1 MPFNFK
7 KVQELQLQYAI
18 FGKLPRRADFIRV
31 NASHP
36 AAVDIDQ
43 QLANSLKH
51 LSNQDA
57 WQEMYLQAPNS
68 EVLFHSK
75 DGRWS
80 FFGVVLPSH
89 DEALRHY
96 PLVAGVC
103 VAADILNGG
112 EAEFVLANELF
123 FSGLKDQLKN
133 AAENSVEMVACRQFM
148 EEQMTFSHRAAAD
161 LELASNLLERH
172 MAKTSIESLE
182 LALRSAGQGDLESI
196 ILSFAFYLQLVRRY
210 GASLPAQVFMLPLPT
225 GAGEEILGAAVWMSL
240 CRAAIQSQGAHTLN
254 FAFVTQAGIRYL
266 ALSFNAFTELQLS
279 MLWGQQLDLRQIVDA
294 SDVKSPWR
302 SHQFYAEASYIL
314 GRQLSDPLLS
324 LFKLREI
331 IFKIT
336 AEIS

>member
-43 QLANSLKH
+43 QLANSLKY
-51 LSNQDA
+51 LAGQEA
-57 WQEMYLQAPNS
+57 WQDTYLQAPNS

-80 FFGVVLPSH
+80 FLGVVLPSH

-103 VAADILNGG
+103 IASDVLNGG

-123 FSGLKDQLKN
+123 FSGLKDQLSS
-133 AAENSVEMVACRQFM
+133 AAENSVEMIACRQFM
-148 EEQMTFSHRAAAD
+148 EDQMAFSHRAAGD

-172 MAKTSIESLE
+172 MVKTSVESLE
-182 LALRSAGQGDLESI
+182 QALRTAGQGDLESI

-210 GASLPAQVFMLPLPT
+210 GASMPAQVFMLPLPT
-225 GAGEEILGAAVWMSL
+225 GAGEEILGAAVWMTL
-240 CRAAIQSQGAHTLN
+240 CRAAIQSQGQNVLN

-279 MLWGQQLDLRQIVDA
+279 MLWGQQLDLRQTVDA
-294 SDVKSPWR
+294 CDVKSPWR
-302 SHQFYAEASYIL
+302 SHQSYAEASYIL